1 MLSKAPFSMNAA
13 MTGMMN
19 RTMKKVDGV
28 VWDLMTG
35 IVGIKTKDSIR
46 TLDILD
52 TTTDA
57 EGVVTNSYG
66 VKEDLLAMFAYTIPA
81 FAIAKPIEL
90 VQPGELIVFK
100 DNNTFGWV
108 TRNLGA
114 TVDVIKGDGTST
126 NYRPNKVNMVGAGGA
141 NTVLVVTSLMGMF
154 PQGQETAGLGNLQ
167 GMLLPMLMLGNE
179 GGDDGALDKMLPLL
193 LMSTIN
199 QGAAGVQ
206 GQAAGGMNPMML
218 MMLMNKDKGGSGGG
232 LGDIDPMM
240 LMMMSG
246 GMGGGAAAGG
256 MNPMM
261 MMALMGKNSPFA

>member
-1 MLSKAPFSMNAA
+1 MLSKAPFSMNTA
-13 MTGMMN
+13 MSAMMN

-35 IVGIKTKDSIR
+35 VVGIKTKDAIR
-46 TLDILD
+46 TLDVLD

-57 EGVVTNSYG
+57 EGVVSHTYG
-66 VKEDLLAMFAYTIPA
+66 VKEDLMAMFAYTIPA

-90 VQPGELIVFK
+90 VVPGDLIAFK
-100 DNNTFGWV
+100 DNSTFGWV
-108 TRNLGA
+108 TENLGA
-114 TVDVIKGDGTST
+114 TVNILKGDGTST
-126 NYRPNKVNMVGAGGA
+126 NYRPNKVNMIGAGGA

-167 GMLLPMLMLGNE
+167 SMLLPMLMLGGE
-179 GGDDGALDKMLPLL
+179 GGDTGALDKMLPLL

-199 QGAAGVQ
+199 QGAAGAQ

-218 MMLMNKDKGGSGGG
+218 MMLMNKDKGSSGGF
-232 LGDIDPMM
+232 GDIDPMM